1 MKKAVLYLR
10 FACVEQANE
19 KEKAQQQYEY
29 AEKYCTENGIEILRV
44 FDEISVEPPRERYYF
59 DKALKFAKQ
68 FSEGI
73 TYFLVM
79 DYSRISRNYS
89 EFKEIKEEL
98 QSYEIHILSILSNNS
113 FCIEEFFDNLKQ
125 EK

>member
-1 MKKAVLYLR
+1 MKRAVLYLQ

-19 KEKAQQQYEY
+19 KEKAQQQYES
-29 AEKYCTENGIEILRV
+29 AEKYCVENGIEILRV
-44 FDEISVEPPRERYYF
+44 FDEISVKPPRERYYF
-59 DKALKFAKQ
+59 DKALKFAKE
-68 FSEGI
+68 FSGEM

-98 QSYEIHILSILSNNS
+98 QSHEIHILSILHNS